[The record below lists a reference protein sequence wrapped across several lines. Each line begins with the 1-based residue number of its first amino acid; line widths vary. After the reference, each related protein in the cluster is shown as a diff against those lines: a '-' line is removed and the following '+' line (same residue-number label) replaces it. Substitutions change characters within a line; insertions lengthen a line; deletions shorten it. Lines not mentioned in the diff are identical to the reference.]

1 MPEFNIGLVDGGKL
15 NFDQTFLQINVNKE
29 IYAESFPQF
38 DFK

>member
-15 NFDQTFLQINVNKE
+15 NFDQTFLQFNVNKE
-29 IYAESFPQF
+29 IYAESSPQF